1 MKVLVSVTRGDP
13 FIMSLSI
20 AAVMG
25 FPMDA
30 NTLCDKAAT
39 VSDTT
44 NLYTHSFTDS
54 KHEIAPSQGE
64 TTASCL

>member
-1 MKVLVSVTRGDP
+1 MLLSVTRSDP

-30 NTLCDKAAT
+30 HTLCDKSAM
-39 VSDTT
+39 VSDTI
-44 NLYTHSFTDS
+44 NLYTHSFTDN
-54 KHEIAPSQGE
+54 KHEIAPSQNK

>member
-1 MKVLVSVTRGDP
+1 MEVLVSITRGDP
-13 FIMSLSI
+13 FFMSLSI

-30 NTLCDKAAT
+30 NTLCDKDGM
-39 VSDTT
+39 VRDTI
-44 NLYTHSFTDS
+44 NLYTHSFTDN
-54 KHEIAPSQGE
+54 KHKTAPSQNK

>member
-1 MKVLVSVTRGDP
+1 MEVLVSVTRSDT
-13 FIMSLSI
+13 FIMSLSL

-30 NTLCDKAAT
+30 NTLCHKDAM
-39 VSDTT
+39 VSDTI
-44 NLYTHSFTDS
+44 NLYTHSFTDN
-54 KHEIAPSQGE
+54 KHKIAPRQNK